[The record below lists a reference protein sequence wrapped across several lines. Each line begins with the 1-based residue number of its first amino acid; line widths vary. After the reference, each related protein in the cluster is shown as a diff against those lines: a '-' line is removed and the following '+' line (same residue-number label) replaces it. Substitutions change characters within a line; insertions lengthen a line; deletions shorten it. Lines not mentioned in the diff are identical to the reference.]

1 MGQWFEICILLAS
14 SLRMLRFL
22 IPFWKEKLVCSAS
35 SNLWLCLC
43 HPVKKLC
50 HSFKLC
56 CLKGSSVFTKQM
68 KWLLIQI
75 SPRYVKTRASNKSTS
90 DKSMTQKK
98 KTFLVLKLHLTPFP
112 CLTESKWVGFWLH
125 STIPV
130 VCPGM
135 WHDYLLLNA
144 SSKIHLERVNC
155 PLATFP
161 PPFPKKALKC

>member
-22 IPFWKEKLVCSAS
+22 IPFWKEKLVYSAS

-75 SPRYVKTRASNKSTS
+75 SPRYIKTRASNKSAS

-98 KTFLVLKLHLTPFP
+98 KKKNKP
-112 CLTESKWVGFWLH
+112 SWFWNF
-125 STIPV
+125 T
-130 VCPGM
+130 
-135 WHDYLLLNA
+135 LLLSHA
-144 SSKIHLERVNC
+144 WLKVSE
-155 PLATFP
+155 LAFGCTVQSLLSAQGCDMIIF
-161 PPFPKKALKC
+161 C